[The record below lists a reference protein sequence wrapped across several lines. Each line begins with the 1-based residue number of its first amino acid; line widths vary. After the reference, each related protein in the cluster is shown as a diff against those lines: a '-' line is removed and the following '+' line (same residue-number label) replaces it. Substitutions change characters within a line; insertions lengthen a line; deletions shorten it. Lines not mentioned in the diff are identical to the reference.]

1 MFSTDFLSLNGTDTS
16 QASSDPL
23 YIGGSFTTYKGVTQN
38 YVVKLNYD
46 GSNDTNFNVG
56 TKLNNSVNVV
66 RVDENGKIYLGGE
79 FTSYDGIAANR
90 IIRLNPD
97 GTKDSSFDNST
108 GFNGVVKDI
117 QITADGIYVG
127 GAFTTYKG
135 VAANRLIRLNPDGS
149 KDTGFNNTTGF
160 DQGQVNK
167 MAISGTDIF
176 CVGVFDR
183 WKGALAS
190 SAAKISNIGD
200 LIVAFDSNPGG
211 NVIPITDIAL
221 LSSGQLYISGP
232 GAAGWDVSGSAQ
244 VARLNSNGTFD
255 GTFFPGYL
263 DPTGGIFITI
273 DSANKVYA
281 VGNFISIGL
290 NTQTRLVRF
299 NTNATIDAG
308 FDIGAPGPNQG
319 LNNSALAVYLLHD
332 KIFIGGS
339 FTTYKNVTSN
349 RIVILNTDGSVYSAF
364 NIGTGFNGD
373 VKFIGK

>member
-23 YIGGSFTTYKGVTQN
+23 YIGGSFTSYKGVTQN

-97 GTKDSSFDNST
+97 GTKDSGFDNST
-108 GFNGVVKDI
+108 GFNGDVKDI
-117 QITADGIYVG
+117 QITAGGIYVG

-200 LIVAFDSNPGG
+200 LIVAFDSEPGG
-211 NVIPITDIAL
+211 NIVPITDIAL

-232 GAAGWDVSGSAQ
+232 GAGGWDVSGSNQ
-244 VARLNSNGTFD
+244 VARLNSNGTLSLIVFKS
-255 GTFFPGYL
+255 L
-263 DPTGGIFITI
+263 
-273 DSANKVYA
+273 SKANA
-281 VGNFISIGL
+281 EE
-290 NTQTRLVRF
+290 R
-299 NTNATIDAG
+299 
-308 FDIGAPGPNQG
+308 
-319 LNNSALAVYLLHD
+319 
-332 KIFIGGS
+332 
-339 FTTYKNVTSN
+339 
-349 RIVILNTDGSVYSAF
+349 
-364 NIGTGFNGD
+364 
-373 VKFIGK
+373 